1 MGEDGVGEWGEIG
14 ENVVLYS
21 CRGDMGVLACAYRGG
36 RFQIEEI

>member
-1 MGEDGVGEWGEIG
+1 MGKKY

-21 CRGDMGVLACAYRGG
+21 CRGDMEVLACAHRGG